1 MSRDNEGVSAA
12 IYRLETRLDDLVSA
26 SDRNNRGS
34 FSRVF
39 GKTDDLETSVDSV
52 STSVTTTAGE
62 TQDAIAD
69 VADGLGALTPTT
81 IFALNPNSLGSFVSD
96 FVASLPGAAAWPSD
110 VRAIFYPF
118 FTSAS
123 LITGNAFYT
132 SGGVTNGNVQVGI
145 YDEGQQLL
153 TSSGFVAQGAS
164 EQDITLPSTTLA
176 PGKYW
181 MGIHAGTGTGEYQSF
196 ALAQAMYGRAF
207 DVRYQTLA
215 SSSTALP
222 GSAEFTGYTT
232 YVPLFGIY
240 VERAS

>member
-1 MSRDNEGVSAA
+1 MTRENEGISAA

-39 GKTDDLETSVDSV
+39 GKTDDLETDVAGV
-52 STSVTTTAGE
+52 GTTVTTTA
-62 TQDAIAD
+62 TQTQEDIAE
-69 VADGLGALTPTT
+69 VADGLGTLTPTT
-81 IFALNPNSLGSFVSD
+81 IFPLNSNSLGSVVTD
-96 FVASLPGAAAWPSD
+96 FVAGLPGAAAWPAD

-145 YDEGQQLL
+145 YDADRTLL
-153 TSSGFVAQGAS
+153 TSSGFVAQAAS
-164 EQDITLPSTTLA
+164 EQDITLPSITLE
-176 PGKYW
+176 PGQYW
-181 MGIHAGTGTGEYQSF
+181 VGVHAGTGTGEYQSY

-207 DVRYQTLA
+207 NVRYQTLA
-215 SSSTALP
+215 SSSTLLP
-222 GSAEFTGYTT
+222 SAAEFTGYTT
-232 YVPLFGIY
+232 YVPLFGVY
-240 VERAS
+240 VTRAS